1 MKKVLVTGGAGFIG
15 SHTVDMLLG
24 NEIPVRVLDNFSS
37 GHRSNLPESHP
48 LLEIVT
54 GDITN
59 QQTVTESMQG
69 VSHCLHLAAQVS
81 VVASFEDPVHSALQN
96 IIGFVNII
104 TAAQNEDIDRLVYAS
119 SAAIYG
125 QPTEIPLPEDA
136 AKVQLSPYGLEKQ
149 VDEEYADLFA
159 RVHGLSSLGQ
169 RYFNVYGP
177 RQDPKS
183 PYAGVIALFVDRIIE
198 GRDVTVYGDGHQTRD
213 FIYVEDVARANL
225 AALEDKLSGACNVGT
240 GQQLT
245 LLELIE
251 VLAKIIGEAPG
262 VRHEPP
268 REGDIR
274 HSLANVER
282 MNRELGIKA
291 KISMEDGLRSLI
303 EYSNPTDMP

>member
-24 NEIPVRVLDNFSS
+24 NEIPVRVLDNFAS
-37 GHRSNLPESHP
+37 GHRSNLPGSHP

-59 QQTVTESMQG
+59 RETVTESMAG

-81 VVASFEDPVHSALQN
+81 VVASFEDPEHSALQN

-104 TAAQNEDIDRLVYAS
+104 TAAQNEGIERLVYAS

-149 VDEEYADLFA
+149 VNEEYADLFA

-183 PYAGVIALFVDRIIE
+183 PYAGVIALFVDCIVG
-198 GRDVTVYGDGHQTRD
+198 GREVTVYGDGQQTRD
-213 FIYVEDVARANL
+213 FVYVEDVARANL
-225 AALEDKLSGACNVGT
+225 AALENDSSGACNVGT

-251 VLAKIIGEAPG
+251 VLAKITGETPG
-262 VRHEPP
+262 VVHESP

-274 HSLANVER
+274 DSLANVER
-282 MNRELGIKA
+282 MNQELGITA
-291 KISMEDGLRSLI
+291 RISMEDGLRALI
-303 EYSNPTDMP
+303 EYSNPADQP

>member
-1 MKKVLVTGGAGFIG
+1 MNKVLVTGGAGFIG

-24 NEIPVRVLDNFSS
+24 NETPVRVLDNFSS
-37 GHRSNLPESHP
+37 GHRSNLPGSHP

-59 QQTVTESMQG
+59 QETVTESMEG

-81 VVASFEDPVHSALQN
+81 VVASFEDPVHSAMQN
-96 IIGFVNII
+96 IMGFVNVI
-104 TAAQNEDIDRLVYAS
+104 TAAQNQGIERLVYAS

-125 QPTEIPLPEDA
+125 QPSEIPLPENA

-177 RQDPKS
+177 RQDPRS
-183 PYAGVIALFVDRIIE
+183 PYAGVIALFVDRTIE
-198 GRDVTVYGDGHQTRD
+198 GQDITVYGDGHQTRD

-225 AALEDKLSGACNVGT
+225 AALEGDVSGACNVGT
-240 GQQLT
+240 GLQST
-245 LLELIE
+245 LLDLID
-251 VLAKIIGEAPG
+251 VLARITGATPGII
-262 VRHEPP
+262 HEPP

-282 MNRELGIKA
+282 MNQELGVRA
-291 KISMEDGLRSLI
+291 QTSMEDGLRALI
-303 EYSNPTDMP
+303 EYSNPAN

>member
-15 SHTVDMLLG
+15 SHTVDLLLG

-37 GHRSNLPESHP
+37 GHRSNLPDSHP
-48 LLEIVT
+48 LLEVVT
-54 GDITN
+54 GDVTN
-59 QQTVTESMQG
+59 QATVVEAMQD

-81 VVASFEDPVHSALQN
+81 VVASFEDPVHSAMQN

-104 TAAQNEDIDRLVYAS
+104 DAAQKNGIERLVYAS

-125 QPTEIPLPEDA
+125 QPSEIPLPEEAD
-136 AKVQLSPYGLEKQ
+136 KVQLSPYGLEKQ

-183 PYAGVIALFVDRIIE
+183 PYAGVIALFVDRIIA
-198 GRDVTVYGDGHQTRD
+198 GQDIIVYGDGLQTRD

-225 AALEDKLSGACNVGT
+225 AALEGDLGGACNVGT
-240 GQQLT
+240 GRQST
-245 LLELIE
+245 LLDLID
-251 VLAKIIGEAPG
+251 VLARITGKTSG
-262 VRHEPP
+262 VSHESP
-268 REGDIR
+268 RDGDIK
-274 HSLANVER
+274 HSLADVDR
-282 MNRELGIKA
+282 MNLKLGVKA
-291 KISMEDGLRSLI
+291 KTSMEDGLRALI
-303 EYSNPTDMP
+303 DYSNPAD

>member
-24 NEIPVRVLDNFSS
+24 NGVPVRVLDNFSS
-37 GHRSNLPESHP
+37 GHRSNLPGSHP

-54 GDITN
+54 GDITS
-59 QQTVTESMQG
+59 QETVTKSMKG

-96 IIGFVNII
+96 INGFVNII
-104 TAAQNEDIDRLVYAS
+104 TASQNEGIERLVYAS

-149 VDEEYADLFA
+149 VNEEYADLFA

-183 PYAGVIALFVDRIIE
+183 PYAGVIALFVDRIVE
-198 GRDVTVYGDGHQTRD
+198 GREVSVYGDGQQTRD
-213 FIYVEDVARANL
+213 FVYVEDVARANL
-225 AALEDKLSGACNVGT
+225 AALENDLSGACNVGT

-251 VLAKIIGEAPG
+251 VLAKITGETPG
-262 VRHEPP
+262 VIHEPP

-282 MNRELGIKA
+282 MKRELGIKA
-291 KISMEDGLRSLI
+291 EISMEDGLRTLI
-303 EYSNPTDMP
+303 EYSNPTN